1 MKITITAFTL
11 AIIIRRSEAAC
22 PSFEIDLG
30 SSCDVST
37 VTSKLPADCTI
48 QELFPDGDQDTA
60 IPNICKYV
68 APTQF
73 VEVQGTYQADHN
85 FMNGGGAPTNG
96 EDPFPMAMARVS
108 RFVNNPSDG
117 MKNNRISW
125 PEYVQKEDYN
135 AANGYGVNGYMINF
149 NIDRDAPNGSC
160 KLNTAMCCYTESA
173 KDTLLDN
180 SDICRHDL
188 STSPQSNHV
197 KSGWS
202 VFDGDEA
209 AYCVGFTWKDG
220 ESSDENKG
228 NALFYASL
236 YQTANHGFMGNVPGA
251 PMCACLEQMPV
262 VSNAACVKADD
273 NDTMNYKLLF
283 DAATNETSATHTVTM
298 SYEACEEADLLTH
311 VKAVHVGTPIATD
324 IDEYLVGEGNCEITN
339 AEYLNDHQ
347 MLLPTADTQTS
358 QFRSLDGAVD
368 DGIKWAQ
375 VFGEG
380 TDFLPPILDPA
391 AADEDMRTRM
401 EECIPIYGRHCMV
414 RRLCGSC
421 TSEPHKDIIYQ
432 RLTALPAYQEGIAT
446 AETMDIPNLFMNQ
459 WKKENNEMHIDYELF
474 SSVSDAINVVN
485 AWEKS
490 DYNSNNDKYGFPR
503 NSGPK
508 YHTWNQWNSYK
519 WGGGYANHHGFY
531 VEVPVQA

>member
-1 MKITITAFTL
+1 MKITITALTL

-22 PSFEIDLG
+22 PSEIDLG
-30 SSCDVST
+30 SSCDVAT

-73 VEVQGTYQADHN
+73 VELQGTYQLDQN
-85 FMNGGGAPTNG
+85 YVNGGGAPTDG
-96 EDPFPMAMARVS
+96 EDSFEMAMARVS
-108 RFVNNPSDG
+108 RFVNNPTDG
-117 MKNNRISW
+117 MNNNRISW
-125 PEYVQKEDYN
+125 PEYVQKEKYN
-135 AANGYGVNGYMINF
+135 AANGYGENGYMINF
-149 NIDRDAPNGSC
+149 NIDRDAPEGSC
-160 KLNTAMCCYTESA
+160 KMNTAMCCFTESA
-173 KDTLLDN
+173 KDALPDN

-202 VFDGDEA
+202 VFAGDEA
-209 AYCVGFTWKDG
+209 AHCVGFTWKEGD
-220 ESSDENKG
+220 SSDENKG

-236 YQTANHGFMGNVPGA
+236 YQTAKHGFMGNVPGA

-262 VSNAACVKADD
+262 VSNAACIKADD
-273 NDTMNYKLLF
+273 NGTMNYKLLF
-283 DAATNETSATHTVTM
+283 DAVTGEVSATHTVNM
-298 SYEACEEADLLTH
+298 SYGACDEADLSTH
-311 VKAVHVGTPIATD
+311 VKTVHAGTSIATD
-324 IDEYLVGEGNCEITN
+324 IDNYLVGEGNCENTN
-339 AEYLNDHQ
+339 AEYLNDYQ
-347 MLLPTADTQTS
+347 MLLPTDSQTS
-358 QFRSLDGAVD
+358 KFRSLDGAVE
-368 DGIKWAQ
+368 DGIEWAQ

-380 TDFLPPILDPA
+380 VDFLPPMVDPA
-391 AADEDMRTRM
+391 EADEDMRTRM
-401 EECIPIYGRHCMV
+401 EACLSTLGRYCMV

-432 RLTALPAYQEGIAT
+432 RHTALPDYQEGMST
-446 AETMDIPNLFMNQ
+446 DTTMDIPNLFMNQ
-459 WKKENNEMHIDYELF
+459 WRKQNNEMHIDYDLY
-474 SSVSDAINVVN
+474 SSVSDALNGVE

-490 DYNSNNDKYGFPR
+490 DYNNEDQNFGFPR

-519 WGGGYANHHGFY
+519 WGGGHANHHGFY
-531 VEVPVQA
+531 VEVPAAQ